1 MTGSHEITVSE
12 AMGLHEL
19 MLQDATMIDKL
30 AVYVHEAQSRDLESI
45 FQTNLRKFEQNYNE
59 LIGFAGGE
67 SHFAGTAG
75 TSFSPGRVQSAGSQ
89 TASHQTVRP
98 QPAGRLQDRTMLMD
112 CLVAC
117 KQLAVSSVTVATECS
132 NISLRRTLVDIAR
145 HHLEMAYDLYK
156 VAEQHGWYP
165 ELKAHENPG
174 QWLRSTHLPISG
186 TAVTNGWRG
195 YEQTAYNTAPAYS
208 TEAVNRAPVYPEHVP
223 VGTAG
228 GYEPIGQYGTAG
240 QFGNAGQFGAT
251 GQFGVAGQYGAAGG
265 QYGVSGQYGTTS
277 NRPVG
282 TQTGTFESGP
292 IRHQAAT
299 TYGTR
304 SFGAPSRGVD
314 GRGSGDR
321 AGDYRAQ

>member
-12 AMGLHEL
+12 ALGLHEL
-19 MLQDATMIDKL
+19 MLQDAAMIDKL
-30 AVYVHEAQSRDLESI
+30 AVYVHEAQSRELESI

-75 TSFSPGRVQSAGSQ
+75 TRVSSGQFQSEGTQ
-89 TASHQTVRP
+89 KASHQTVRP
-98 QPAGRLQDRTMLMD
+98 QPMGRLQDRTMLMD
-112 CLVAC
+112 CLVAS

-208 TEAVNRAPVYPEHVP
+208 TEAVNRASVYPERVP
-223 VGTAG
+223 LGTAG
-228 GYEPIGQYGTAG
+228 GYEPIGQHGTAS
-240 QFGNAGQFGAT
+240 
-251 GQFGVAGQYGAAGG
+251 QYGAAGG
-265 QYGVSGQYGTTS
+265 QYGALGQYGTTS
-277 NRPVG
+277 GRPVS
-282 TQTGTFESGP
+282 TQTGTFDHGP
-292 IRHQAAT
+292 IRHQTAT

-304 SFGAPSRGVD
+304 SFGAPSRGAD
-314 GRGSGDR
+314 GRGFGDR
-321 AGDYRAQ
+321 AGDFRAQ

>member
-12 AMGLHEL
+12 ALGLHEL
-19 MLQDATMIDKL
+19 MLQDAAMIDKL
-30 AVYVHEAQSRDLESI
+30 AVYVHEAQSRELESI

-67 SHFAGTAG
+67 SHLAGTAG
-75 TSFSPGRVQSAGSQ
+75 TRFSSGQFPSEGGQ

-98 QPAGRLQDRTMLMD
+98 QPVGRLQDRTMLMD
-112 CLVAC
+112 CLVAS

-132 NISLRRTLVDIAR
+132 STSLRRALVDIAR

-156 VAEQHGWYP
+156 VAEHHGWYP

-208 TEAVNRAPVYPEHVP
+208 TEAVNRAPVYPERVP
-223 VGTAG
+223 SGTAG
-228 GYEPIGQYGTAG
+228 GYGTIGQYGSQTSQFANPTGEYGSPAG
-240 QFGNAGQFGAT
+240 QFANT
-251 GQFGVAGQYGAAGG
+251 G
-265 QYGVSGQYGTTS
+265 GQYGTTPGRQFTS
-277 NRPVG
+277 QAG
-282 TQTGTFESGP
+282 QFEDRS
-292 IRHQAAT
+292 IRHQTAA

-304 SFGAPSRGVD
+304 SLGTPSRGVD
-314 GRGSGDR
+314 GHGYGVH
-321 AGDYRAQ
+321 AGDFRAQ